1 MKTYIKPETSIVELK
16 ASTLLLDTSLNN
28 CTPEVE
34 DPYNQFGR
42 EAIIDAIQDGIVDL

>member
-16 ASTLLLDTSLNN
+16 ASSLLFDTSLNN
-28 CTPEVE
+28 TTPAVE

-42 EAIIDAIQDGIVDL
+42 EAIIDAIQDGLLDL